1 MLQAHRFVA
10 RAFAT
15 VIVAAI
21 VLPPDVAGAQIRGG
35 VISKPAV
42 TAAPPKIEV
51 VKTDISSTVVSD
63 GNSVSGLR
71 GVLSSDSEN
80 PAGDRDT
87 YMHVPSVQSQLIASV
102 RLSSNTRRLKDD
114 PDVQKYLDVAKLALN
129 GFEIHTALLAGHK
142 YMINDCLGIKVSA
155 GEFLMKI
162 PDPDLRVENTGLVLT
177 FNISQIA
184 MNAFMFRFRPD
195 VTDPTEMCHFSGR
208 QGVGATADNVRLEM
222 PFDPILDLQQCKI
235 GSMGH
240 MTQVWR
246 IGKLRMS
253 PLPSAVSDL
262 AGNIIEDAL
271 TYVSN
276 FNIVDRLVAGFNG
289 IAGAQCH
296 A

>member
-1 MLQAHRFVA
+1 MLQSHLYVA

-15 VIVAAI
+15 FNVADI
-21 VLPPDVAGAQIRGG
+21 CLPPDVAGAQIRGG

-51 VKTDISSTVVSD
+51 VKTDISSTSVSD

-222 PFDPILDLQQCKI
+222 HFDPILDLQQCKI

-276 FNIVDRLVAGFNG
+276 FNIVERLVEGFNG
-289 IAGAQCH
+289 IAGAQGH

>member
-1 MLQAHRFVA
+1 MLSFFFV
-10 RAFAT
+10 FAT
-15 VIVAAI
+15 VIVATVFPAEI
-21 VLPPDVAGAQIRGG
+21 ASAQVRSTGT
-35 VISKPAV
+35 KPAV
-42 TAAPPKIEV
+42 SAAAMAKIEV
-51 VKTDISSTVVSD
+51 VKTDLSTITVSE
-63 GNSVSGLR
+63 GNTASAIR
-71 GVLSSDSEN
+71 GVMSSDAEN
-80 PAGDRDT
+80 PPGDRDSYAT
-87 YMHVPSVQSQLIASV
+87 VPRLQSSLIAAV
-102 RLSSNTRRLKDD
+102 RSSGNTRRLKDD
-114 PDVQKYLDVAKLALN
+114 PSVQTYLDGAKLALN

-155 GEFLMKI
+155 GEFLLKI
-162 PDPDLRVENTGLVLT
+162 PDPDLRVENTGIVLT

-184 MNAFMFRFRPD
+184 MNAFLLRFRPD
-195 VTDPTEMCHFSGR
+195 LTDPTEMCHFSGR

-222 PFDPILDLQQCKI
+222 HFDPILDLEQCKI

-240 MTQVWR
+240 MTQIWR

-276 FNIVDRLVAGFNG
+276 FNVVDRIVAGFNG

-296 A
+296 K

>member
-51 VKTDISSTVVSD
+51 VKTDISSTSVSD

-222 PFDPILDLQQCKI
+222 HFDPILDLQQCKI